1 MRRIMFRRLL
11 TVFTLLLSVLTIQ
24 AQNDSYTMTVELGNG
39 TKLSLNTNEVKEVS
53 FADGKIVVSGDDLI
67 QTINNIE
74 DKVNELEAL
83 IYTYHGSNKDHEY
96 VDLGLSVK
104 WATCNVGA
112 TKPYEYG
119 DYYAWGETEEKTSYT
134 WENYKYCRITREGGD
149 YDFQLT
155 KYNTSSMY
163 EAVDNKIVLDASDD
177 VAHVKWGGNWR
188 MPTRAEQEELR
199 ENCTWTWYGFDNL
212 EFNGTPGYKVTSNID
227 GYTDRFIFLPVAGRC
242 DGMYYGNGGEQGYY
256 WSSSV
261 NPDEEDVMDA
271 YYLGL
276 RSDRVGLYHTVRC
289 YGFSVRPV
297 CP

>member
-24 AQNDSYTMTVELGNG
+24 AQNDSYKMTIELSNG
-39 TKLSLNTNEVKEVS
+39 TKMSLNTNEVKEVAI
-53 FADGKIVVSGDDLI
+53 ADGKIVVSGDDLI

-83 IYTYHGSNKDHEY
+83 IYTYHGSNAEREY

-112 TKPYEYG
+112 TKPYEFG
-119 DYYAWGETEEKTSYT
+119 DYFAWGETEEKTSYT
-134 WENYKYCRITREGGD
+134 WENYKYCTTGEEED
-149 YDFQLT
+149 YNFNLT
-155 KYNTSSMY
+155 KYNTSDLNG
-163 EAVDNKIVLDASDD
+163 AIDNKTVLDAADD

-188 MPTRAEQEELR
+188 MPTRAEQDELR
-199 ENCTWTWYGFDNL
+199 ENCTWTWYGFNNL
-212 EFNGTPGYKVTSNID
+212 EFNGKPGYKVTSNID

-242 DGMYYGNGGEQGYY
+242 DGMYFDKGGDQGYY

-261 NPDEEDVMDA
+261 NPDEELVTDG
-271 YYLGL
+271 YCLGL
-276 RSDRVGLYHTVRC
+276 RSDRVDWYSQVRC